1 MRVSVLRGSCL
12 SATMICLIALP
23 FLVEACDTWVA
34 LPDSTGVGATIL
46 AKNSDRPVYDAQP
59 LVLNPRATW
68 TQEAQIHLGRL
79 TIPQIEMTY
88 ATLGS
93 QPYWCWGYEEGI
105 NEYGVA
111 IGNEGVWTR
120 PLMDGLM
127 AVQSGQDVAL
137 GLTGMDLIRLG
148 LERGRTAREALSVM
162 IALLEEY
169 GQLGSGL
176 PAAATVAGAYDNSYI
191 IADPEEAWIF
201 ETAGR
206 EWVARRV
213 DSGVTSIS
221 NDLSIGTEFD
231 LASAGL
237 TDLAVENGW
246 WEEGSGSPF
255 HFADVYRDPSPIG
268 QAKSERA
275 FPRSEAS
282 RLLMEERAGS
292 IDVAWM
298 STIARDRSTSPSI
311 DLDATASSCVA
322 VLPSSP
328 SELPV
333 FWWAPVRPSVSCYVP
348 FFVHANVLPES
359 VSQPGVHTDGVVAP
373 SVVTPD
379 AYADGSYWWAFR
391 NLADLATGGVADE
404 TDRVRAAFDPLE
416 EQFAQGL
423 TAVLEAARE
432 MRADGREADA
442 AKHLAAYSA
451 ACAERALA
459 TANDLREQLRSE
471 SSSQEIPERLLAY
484 LGRYESTFD
493 SSVYTVLAKGGHL
506 AIDVPG
512 QTVYELNDPD
522 EAGLWTFALSSA
534 LAVSFDFEPGSGA
547 ATTLI
552 LHQNGLAVEFLREGF
567 QPAIDVSAEIAEDY
581 VGVYRNPASETPI
594 EVLHQNGRLAALV
607 DGRMVFE
614 LHLPDAEGMWRA
626 RATDQIGVRFEE
638 DSRGEI
644 SGLVLHQGPE
654 QTTYDRDLE
663 RIDTTPLDPSD
674 QASPRRRFLIVSLVL
689 GLLAAALVFLVSSR

>member
-1 MRVSVLRGSCL
+1 MKVSILRGL
-12 SATMICLIALP
+12 AFSATTMCLIALS

-34 LPDSTGVGATIL
+34 LPDSTEVGTTIL
-46 AKNSDRPVYDAQP
+46 AKNSDRPAYDAQP
-59 LVLNPRATW
+59 LVLNARATW

-79 TIPQIEMTY
+79 TIPQIESTY

-120 PLMDGLM
+120 PLMDGLL
-127 AVQSGQDVAL
+127 AVQAGQDVAL
-137 GLTGMDLIRLG
+137 GLTGMDLVRLG

-169 GQLGSGL
+169 GQFGSGL
-176 PAAATVAGAYDNSYI
+176 PAAGTVAGAYDNSYI

-213 DSGVTSIS
+213 DSGVASIS
-221 NDLSIGTEFD
+221 NDLSIGAEFD
-231 LASAGL
+231 LSSSRL
-237 TDLAVENGW
+237 TDLAMKNGW
-246 WEEGSGSPF
+246 WEEGSDMPF
-255 HFADVYRDPSPIG
+255 HFAKAYRDPSPIG
-268 QAKSERA
+268 QGKSERA
-275 FPRSEAS
+275 FPRSERS

-298 STIARDRSTSPSI
+298 STIARDRSTSPAI

-322 VLPSSP
+322 VLPSRAL
-328 SELPV
+328 ELPV
-333 FWWAPVRPSVSCYVP
+333 FWWAPARPSVSCYVP
-348 FFVHANVLPES
+348 FFVHASELPES
-359 VSQPGVHTDGVVAP
+359 VSRPGAHRDGVVSP
-373 SVVTPD
+373 SVVAPD

-404 TDRVRAAFDPLE
+404 TDRVRATFDPLE

-423 TAVLEAARE
+423 TAVLEEAQE

-442 AKHLAAYSA
+442 ATHLAAYSA
-451 ACAERALA
+451 ACAEQALA

-471 SSSQEIPERLLAY
+471 ASSQEIPEHLLAY

-493 SSVYTVLAKGGHL
+493 GSVYTVLVKGGHL

-522 EAGLWTFALSSA
+522 ETGLWTFALSSA
-534 LAVSFDFEPGSGA
+534 LAVSFDLGPESET

-552 LHQNGLAVEFLREGF
+552 LYQSGLAIEFLREGF
-567 QPAIDVSAEIAEDY
+567 QPTIDVSAEIAEGY
-581 VGVYRNPASETPI
+581 VGVYRNPGSETPI
-594 EVLHQNGRLAALV
+594 EVLYQNGRLAALV
-607 DGRMVFE
+607 EGRMVFE
-614 LHLPDAEGMWRA
+614 LHLPDAEGIWRA

-638 DSRGEI
+638 DSRGEVV
-644 SGLVLHQGPE
+644 GLALHQGPE
-654 QTTYDRDLE
+654 QKTYDRDLE
-663 RIDTTPLDPSD
+663 RTETTPVDSSD
-674 QASPRRRFLIVSLVL
+674 QESSRRRVPLCSLVL
-689 GLLAAALVFLVSSR
+689 GLLAAALVLLVVTR